1 MCSHLSGPFANHQA
15 VALSKFFRV
24 YTWNR
29 FSSTSVASLWSVV
42 KCRTI
47 VYPKLSKSTCYYP
60 FFLCL
65 EISVLVHFHCWC
77 SCAEFLFIWNR
88 SLLHFIYYIFAPLG
102 FRSLHMILLKFFL
115 LTFPQWRN
123 FQFCQELDKLGSSP
137 RCSWC
142 SLIHIFRYLPLVDYH
157 CQGLGRCLL
166 YRFHQ

>member
-1 MCSHLSGPFANHQA
+1 VCSHLSGPFANHQA
-15 VALSKFFRV
+15 VALSKIFRV
-24 YTWNR
+24 YIWNR
-29 FSSTSVASLWSVV
+29 FSSTSVASLWPVD
-42 KCRTI
+42 KCRAI

-60 FFLCL
+60 IFVPRDFGIGPFPLLMFLCRVSFHL
-65 EISVLVHFHCWC
+65 EQISFTFHLLYIC
-77 SCAEFLFIWNR
+77 STWLQKPAHDSVEV
-88 SLLHFIYYIFAPLG
+88 
-102 FRSLHMILLKFFL
+102 FL

>member
-1 MCSHLSGPFANHQA
+1 M
-15 VALSKFFRV
+15 
-24 YTWNR
+24 
-29 FSSTSVASLWSVV
+29 V
-42 KCRTI
+42 KCHTI

-60 FFLCL
+60 IFVFRDFGIGPLPL
-65 EISVLVHFHCWC
+65 LMF
-77 SCAEFLFIWNR
+77 CAEFLFIWNR

>member
-1 MCSHLSGPFANHQA
+1 MCSHILGPFANHQT
-15 VALSKFFRV
+15 VALPKFFRV
-24 YTWNR
+24 YIWNR
-29 FSSTSVASLWSVV
+29 FSSTLVASLWSVD

-60 FFLCL
+60 IFVLRDFGIGPFPLLMFLCRVSFHL
-65 EISVLVHFHCWC
+65 EQIS
-77 SCAEFLFIWNR
+77 
-88 SLLHFIYYIFAPLG
+88 LHFIYYIFAPLG

-142 SLIHIFRYLPLVDYH
+142 SLIHLFRYLPLVDYH